1 VLHSLITPQQIDIYQ
16 SGGYFLQNDLI
27 EDIRRAAKKRIL
39 YLPHALRQM
48 LRPARMISAEE
59 IRQVIHNGSMVE
71 NYPDDPRGHSCLML
85 GFGSEGRAIHVVCA
99 PREDYVAVIT
109 AYIPEV
115 GEWSDDYQKRMKP

>member
-1 VLHSLITPQQIDIYQ
+1 
-16 SGGYFLQNDLI
+16 
-27 EDIRRAAKKRIL
+27 
-39 YLPHALRQM
+39 
-48 LRPARMISAEE
+48 MISAEE

-115 GEWSDDYQKRMKP
+115 GEWSDDYQKRMTP